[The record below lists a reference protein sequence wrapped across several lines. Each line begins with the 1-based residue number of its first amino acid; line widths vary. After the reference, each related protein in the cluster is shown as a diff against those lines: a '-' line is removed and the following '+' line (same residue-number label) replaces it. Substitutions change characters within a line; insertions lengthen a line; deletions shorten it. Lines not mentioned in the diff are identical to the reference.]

1 MKIFSNLVLSLL
13 ELTVQVW
20 PSGKTRAEYGHVS
33 FTQTSTNLFHLTALV
48 VGAGELLHG
57 AEVGLAAAV
66 PVAALAA
73 LARAL
78 LVLVAHL
85 SRVGVQAHAVG
96 HLATRK

>member
-1 MKIFSNLVLSLL
+1 MGESLAHSPNL
-13 ELTVQVW
+13 
-20 PSGKTRAEYGHVS
+20 
-33 FTQTSTNLFHLTALV
+33 STNDPLIPSDLTALV
-48 VGAGELLHG
+48 VCAGELLHG

-85 SRVGVQAHAVG
+85 VRVGVEADAIG
-96 HLATRK
+96 HLAIGK

>member
-1 MKIFSNLVLSLL
+1 MGESLAHSPNL
-13 ELTVQVW
+13 
-20 PSGKTRAEYGHVS
+20 
-33 FTQTSTNLFHLTALV
+33 STNDPLLLSDLTALV
-48 VGAGELLHG
+48 VCAGELLHG

-85 SRVGVQAHAVG
+85 VRVGVEADAIG
-96 HLATRK
+96 HLAIGK